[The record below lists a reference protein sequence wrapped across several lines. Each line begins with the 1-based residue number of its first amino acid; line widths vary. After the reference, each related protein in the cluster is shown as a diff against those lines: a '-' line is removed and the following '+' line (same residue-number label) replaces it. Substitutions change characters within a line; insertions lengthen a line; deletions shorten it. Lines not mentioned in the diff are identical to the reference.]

1 MTSPFTPL
9 QSQKDELDR
18 LKRDLKF
25 ANERADDA
33 SRNKSA
39 DTTSLISKYNRQL
52 TELEDSLKSKQIQ
65 IDDLLKKLDDQKRD
79 HEEALEDRDAELSV
93 MQESLDSTLQN
104 LNETKLVSTRLV
116 GLGEEE
122 GRVRLR
128 DQSSLVRS
136 LRVLLRSPQNTAEV
150 DNTFTAQVDT
160 LILDH
165 RKELNQIIGK
175 LSFHLRK
182 SSKHEADDFVR
193 SRSSRF
199 QIPSSKPVS
208 RRSTTPSTSSSPLPR
223 PETPT
228 PLPSTPSPSSK
239 RRRTTRSSSPWSTTS
254 SSAGRRED
262 PTST

>member
-1 MTSPFTPL
+1 MLSPL

-104 LNETKLVSTRLV
+104 LNETKLVSASTL
-116 GLGEEE
+116 GLEE
-122 GRVRLR
+122 GKEALSAR
-128 DQSSLVRS
+128 DE
-136 LRVLLRSPQNTAEV
+136 N
-150 DNTFTAQVDT
+150 
-160 LILDH
+160 
-165 RKELNQIIGK
+165 
-175 LSFHLRK
+175 
-182 SSKHEADDFVR
+182 
-193 SRSSRF
+193 
-199 QIPSSKPVS
+199 
-208 RRSTTPSTSSSPLPR
+208 
-223 PETPT
+223 
-228 PLPSTPSPSSK
+228 
-239 RRRTTRSSSPWSTTS
+239 
-254 SSAGRRED
+254 
-262 PTST
+262 